1 MSGRSKFSP
10 QGNLRAL
17 LNSIAFALA
26 ALLAATPLAMADTV
40 TNGCMEEVAQFGLN
54 CTANDVQLAGV
65 ATRPDGSP
73 DLTILDDGCAFPGDT
88 VTFEATF
95 EVLLTAQQRHDIGIF
110 FAIDGDQNMDGAITG
125 TCSIST
131 VDFAPDPPWLDL
143 DGTNDGGFCANDA
156 SRFCE
161 VDRDCKSVGGACV
174 LEQDLCGDIDNTVA
188 HNPLFPT
195 ITITTACIDPDGDR
209 LLNLPN
215 CTSWRQP
222 GANELCL
229 SPLDAFPGAPSK
241 CRCDLGFEIPIEV
254 PAAPVTVMKTAN
266 PETVAE
272 PGGVVQFTVELSND
286 SPFATL
292 TVDTLVDDVHG
303 NLNGQ
308 GTCSVPQVL
317 GPGVSYSCSFS
328 AQVSGTGGDFE
339 TDTVTAMGEDE
350 NGNDVEG
357 SDDATVT
364 ITDVLPSIT
373 LDKTATPDEV
383 LEPGD
388 DVVFSV
394 LVTNTSV
401 SSDPVT
407 IDSLTDDIHGDLN
420 GQGDCSVPQVLAG
433 AGGSYSCSFT
443 AFVGGNSGDSE
454 LDTATAT
461 GTDDNGNPVQA
472 SDSANVLVLDTP
484 SMIDMTKTADPTVL
498 DEPGGDVTFTFVVNN
513 NSAVDTVTIDSLTD
527 TVFGDLD
534 GQGDCSVPQVIVAGG
549 SYSCSFT
556 IFVAGNAFD
565 VHTNKVTAMG
575 TDDDGQDVMAM
586 DDETLN
592 FNDVPPAASLTK
604 EAVMVVAT
612 FDVTV
617 TNDSDAE
624 SLSLDSLS
632 DDQFGDITQIA
643 GDIVSTSCSVPQTI
657 AVGGSYSC
665 SFDAVISTSPH
676 TDTVTGTVTDDDDNQ
691 VQPSDSATVTFE

>member
-1 MSGRSKFSP
+1 MRVRSKFK
-10 QGNLRAL
+10 LYERLCAL
-17 LNSIAFALA
+17 SRLGVVATAVLLIAA
-26 ALLAATPLAMADTV
+26 PVAMADTI
-40 TNGCMEEVAQFGLN
+40 TNGCMQEVAGFGLN

-65 ATRPDGSP
+65 ATKPDGTP
-73 DLTILDDGCAFPGDT
+73 DLVILDDGCAYPGDT

-95 EVLLTAQQRHDIGIF
+95 EVVLTAQARHDIGIY
-110 FAIDGDQNMDGAITG
+110 FAIDGDQNMDGAVTG
-125 TCSIST
+125 VCSIST

-143 DGTNDGGFCANDA
+143 DGTTDGGFCANDPN
-156 SRFCE
+156 RFCE
-161 VDRDCKSVGGACV
+161 TDRDCRAVGGACL
-174 LEQDLCGDIDNTVA
+174 LEQDLCGDIDNTAA
-188 HNPLFPT
+188 HNPLYPT

-229 SPLDAFPGAPSK
+229 EPLDAFPGAPSK

-254 PAAPVTVMKTAN
+254 PSAPITVVKTAN
-266 PETVAE
+266 PETLAE
-272 PGGVVQFTVELSND
+272 PGGVVQFSVSLANE
-286 SPFATL
+286 SPFANL
-292 TVDTLVDDVHG
+292 TVDGLVDDIHG

-308 GTCSVPQVL
+308 GTCSVPQLL
-317 GPGVSYSCSFS
+317 GPGESYDCSFS
-328 AQVSGTGGDFE
+328 TMVTGTGGDSE
-339 TDTVTAMGEDE
+339 TDTVTATGSDE

-357 SDDATVT
+357 WDDATVT
-364 ITDVLPSIT
+364 IIDVLPSIT
-373 LDKTATPDEV
+373 LVKTATPTEV
-383 LEPGD
+383 IEPGD

-407 IDSLTDDIHGDLN
+407 ITSLTDDIHGDLN
-420 GQGDCSVPQVLAG
+420 GQGDCSVPQVISS
-433 AGGSYSCSFT
+433 GGSYSCSFT
-443 AFVGGNSGDSE
+443 AFVGGNFGDSE
-454 LDTATAT
+454 MDTATAM
-461 GTDDNGNPVQA
+461 GTDDNGNHVQA
-472 SDSANVLVLDTP
+472 SDSANVVILDTP
-484 SMIDMTKTADPTVL
+484 SMISITKTADVASL
-498 DEPGGDVTFTFVVNN
+498 DEPGGDVTFTFIVNN
-513 NSAVDTVTIDSLTD
+513 TSAVDTVTIDTLMD

-575 TDDDGQDVMAM
+575 TDDDGEEVMAM

-604 EAVMVVAT
+604 SATMVVAT
-612 FDVTV
+612 FEVIV

-624 SLSLDSLS
+624 ALSLDALS
-632 DDQFGDITQIA
+632 DDQFGDITQVT
-643 GDIVSTSCSVPQTI
+643 GDILSTNCAVPQVI
-657 AVGGSYSC
+657 AVGGNYSC
-665 SFDAVISTSPH
+665 SFTAVISTSPH
-676 TDTVTGTVTDDDDNQ
+676 MDTVTGTLADDDSNQ
-691 VQPSDSATVTFE
+691 IQPSDSATVTFD